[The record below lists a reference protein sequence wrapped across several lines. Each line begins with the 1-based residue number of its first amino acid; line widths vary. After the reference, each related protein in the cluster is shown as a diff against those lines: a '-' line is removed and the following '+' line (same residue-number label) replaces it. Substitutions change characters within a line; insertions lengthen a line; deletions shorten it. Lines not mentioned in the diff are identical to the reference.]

1 MIIFARYNENKCNLI
16 AFIMW
21 YNNKGRS
28 SEIFFVDE
36 IVKISLIERISV
48 NHVEVINTA
57 PHINLLVL

>member
-48 NHVEVINTA
+48 NHIEVINTA
-57 PHINLLVL
+57 LHANLLAL